1 MGKIMYVG
9 IKEHLMAT
17 TGSESGSFEI
27 VTRMRS
33 AVRRSLLAAM
43 AVFGLLLILIGM
55 TILNGVYAGL
65 FGIWGALLISVAV
78 IGMVSLNLLK
88 RF

>member
-1 MGKIMYVG
+1 
-9 IKEHLMAT
+9 
-17 TGSESGSFEI
+17 
-27 VTRMRS
+27 
-33 AVRRSLLAAM
+33 M